1 MLFPLR
7 SKLTIILELYL
18 YQHLAL
24 VWYHE
29 HTYILISTYILYE
42 RYLAPEGLNH

>member
-7 SKLTIILELYL
+7 SKLTTILVFYL

-29 HTYILISTYILYE
+29 HTYVLISIFV
-42 RYLAPEGLNH
+42 